1 MSTELSLFQNDLPD
15 FLKNAEPDALTKAL
29 AGNTSNKRISIRG
42 NVFRMVV
49 GGEEVRKSD
58 SRSLQFIVV
67 NASPHVARQYYAGAY
82 DPENKGAADCWS
94 LDGKTPD
101 ATAENKQHT
110 DCTGCSQ
117 NIKGSGQ
124 GDSRACRYL
133 RRLAVTMPGDPDVYQ
148 LVVPSQSIF
157 GKGDKDSMPFDQY
170 VKFVASN
177 RRSINT
183 VVTQASFDTDSATPK
198 LFFDAVAHVTEAQYN
213 AAVAA
218 GATDEAKRAISYS
231 VNANASDGANKK
243 KALPAPEAKSVE
255 AEAPVADATP
265 EPKKRASKEVKVEP
279 KKDLQDIM
287 KQWAE

>member
-1 MSTELSLFQNDLPD
+1 MSTQLSLFQNDLPD
-15 FLKNAEPDALTKAL
+15 FLKDMEPDALTKAL

-49 GGEEVRKSD
+49 GGEEIRKSE
-58 SRSLQFIVV
+58 SRSLQFIIV
-67 NASPHVARQYYAGAY
+67 NASPHIARQFYAGAY

-110 DCTGCSQ
+110 DCMGCPQ

-133 RRLAVTMPGDPDVYQ
+133 RRLAVMMPGDPDVYQ
-148 LVVPSQSIF
+148 LVVPSQSVF

-170 VKFVASN
+170 TKFVASN

-198 LFFDAVAHVTEAQYN
+198 LFFDAVAHVTEAQYH

-231 VNANASDGANKK
+231 VNASDGASKK
-243 KALPAPEAKSVE
+243 KALPAPEAKAVE
-255 AEAPVADATP
+255 ADATP

-279 KKDLQDIM
+279 KKDLQDVM